1 MKASHIKDIRAFNR
15 FYTRIMGVLDGYI
28 LNSNYSLPEV
38 RILFELY
45 HNEGLTASDII
56 MLLGIDKGY
65 LSRILQNFEGEKLV
79 SKLVSKIIPKSD
91 KRSAS
96 LQLTAKGKKEFEKLN
111 TASDLQVKQTFE
123 KLSEADCEKLV
134 QKMKE
139 IQQLIQKN

>member
-1 MKASHIKDIRAFNR
+1 MKPGHIKEIRAFNR
-15 FYTRIMGVLDGYI
+15 FYTRIIGVLDGYI
-28 LNSNYSLPEV
+28 LNSHYSLPEV

-65 LSRILQNFEGEKLV
+65 LSRILQVFEKNKLIR
-79 SKLVSKIIPKSD
+79 KITARSD
-91 KRSAS
+91 KRSVR

-111 TASDLQVKQTFE
+111 ADSNLQVRKIFE
-123 KLSEADCEKLV
+123 KLTGEECDKLI

-139 IQQLIQKN
+139 IQQLIQKK

>member
-15 FYTRIMGVLDGYI
+15 FYSRLMGVLDGYI
-28 LNSNYSLPEV
+28 LDSNYSLPEV

-56 MLLGIDKGY
+56 MLLAIDKGY
-65 LSRILQNFEGEKLV
+65 LSRILQNFERDKLI
-79 SKLVSKIIPKSD
+79 SKIIPKSD
-91 KRSAS
+91 KRAAS

-111 TASDLQVKQTFE
+111 TASDSQVKQTFAN
-123 KLSEADCEKLV
+123 LSETDCEKLV

-139 IQQLIQKN
+139 MQQLIQKNWVT

>member
-1 MKASHIKDIRAFNR
+1 MKASHIREIRSFNR
-15 FYTRIMGVLDGYI
+15 FYTRIIGVLDGYI
-28 LNSNYSLPEV
+28 LDSSYSLPEV

-65 LSRILQNFEGEKLV
+65 LSRILQRFDEDKLI
-79 SKLVSKIIPKSD
+79 SKVIARAD

-111 TASDLQVKQTFE
+111 IASDLQVKQTFA
-123 KLSEADCEKLV
+123 KLTDSDCEDLV
-134 QKMKE
+134 RKMRE
-139 IQQLIQKN
+139 IQQIIQKK

>member
-1 MKASHIKDIRAFNR
+1 MKASHIKDIRTFNR
-15 FYTRIMGVLDGYI
+15 FYTRIIGVLDGYI

-56 MLLGIDKGY
+56 MLLDIDKGY
-65 LSRILQNFEGEKLV
+65 LSRILQNFESNKLI
-79 SKLVSKIIPKSD
+79 SKVIAKSD
-91 KRSAS
+91 KRTAS

-111 TASDLQVKQTFE
+111 TASDQQVKQTFS
-123 KLSEADCEKLV
+123 KLSENDCEKLV

-139 IQQLIQKN
+139 IQQLTQKIK